1 MGDRG
6 RLETEGDWRP
16 RETGYLER
24 LERRDQGRPETKGDL
39 RLRET

>member
-6 RLETEGDWRP
+6 RLETEGDQRL
-16 RETGYLER
+16 RVTGDLER